1 MGKGQTSSSQPSAG
15 QKSKHGTTLSRRET
29 QKAEGGPPSTT
40 ALGFRGGGRVY
51 KQGMLELRHSAM
63 GCGPSR
69 HPWCSNL
76 SAESWLWGRLGGLG
90 RGEAV
95 ELTVCSPQMGIGKT
109 RGICGACY
117 ACRVL
122 GGRGV
127 LGSLLSVLWTSCP
140 WDVAKSF
147 RLGDGP
153 VSTFMLSRRNKGMG
167 QLRKWKNIRN
177 DIFGNEVSSEVLDK
191 PCRTKAATRLRVR
204 SPEP

>member
-1 MGKGQTSSSQPSAG
+1 M
-15 QKSKHGTTLSRRET
+15 

-76 SAESWLWGRLGGLG
+76 SAESWLRGRLGGLG

-95 ELTVCSPQMGIGKT
+95 ELTVCSSQMGIGKT
-109 RGICGACY
+109 RGICGACH

-140 WDVAKSF
+140 LGCDKVLQVGGWPCIHFYAFQAK
-147 RLGDGP
+147 
-153 VSTFMLSRRNKGMG
+153 
-167 QLRKWKNIRN
+167 
-177 DIFGNEVSSEVLDK
+177 
-191 PCRTKAATRLRVR
+191 
-204 SPEP
+204 